1 MINKETLENVK
12 AVQNSYDETPYKSK
26 TFYYTQPGRQQMVLK
41 LLGFLTPK
49 LENARVLEIGCS
61 FGGNII
67 PFALENPKADIVGI
81 DLSGVQIDEG
91 NRIIEYLGLENI
103 RLIHQNVLEFDKK
116 LGKFDYIICHGVFS
130 WVNEEVQRGILNV
143 IKNHLTE
150 NGSAILSYNTYPG
163 WKNLEVARDVMLFRD
178 EMLKNRGEQINESNA
193 VKYGRGAIE
202 FLSQF
207 SILNEKIKN
216 GITGITEKDDYYIL
230 HEYFEENN
238 QPLYLYNFNK
248 MLLEHGL
255 IHVVDS
261 DLMKTFPNISNEIEE
276 KLTAECGNDNVA
288 KEQYYDFL
296 LDRQFRIS
304 IVTHEANK
312 EKINISKDVRITD
325 LKEIDIRGKYEKNK
339 DGFYI
344 IENNEIKD
352 EEVSLILD
360 ILSENYPNT
369 ITIDELEKKV
379 KEKNKLETNNVYA
392 NAVYLMYGKL
402 VEAYSRKLTVKKEEK
417 IKLNPKYKKYL
428 DYFITNPSP
437 VIALAS
443 YEGTV
448 NYDTFN
454 EYSGAFGGR
463 SVGDIKGDGKMHYY
477 GIGLLGKA
485 SLPANFYTEATVKM
499 GKIKTDYETVLPNG
513 VKVDYDVSRSYYG
526 GHVGLGK
533 IFEITDFSNID
544 IYSKVFFT
552 RVGKK
557 QVELNSERI
566 LLGESDSLKAKIGFK
581 FSQDINDDILWF
593 AGLAYDSEFKGKSNG
608 YNLTYG
614 TDIISPSMKGN
625 TGTAEFG
632 LKFKTQK
639 GFETNLKFEGM
650 VGKREGVAA
659 AAEIMYKF

>member
-1 MINKETLENVK
+1 MSKKETIKDVTI
-12 AVQNSYDETPYKSK
+12 VQKSYDEAPYKSK
-26 TFYYTQPGRQQMVLK
+26 TFYYTQPGRQQMILK
-41 LLGFLTPK
+41 LLGFKTPN
-49 LENARVLEIGCS
+49 LEKSRVLEIGCS

-67 PFALENPKADIVGI
+67 PFALENPKAEVIGI
-81 DLSGVQIDEG
+81 DLSSVQIEEG
-91 NRIIEYLGLENI
+91 NRIIKYLGLENI

-130 WVNEEVQRGILNV
+130 WVNKEVQKGILNV
-143 IKNHLTE
+143 IKNHLSE

-207 SILNEKIKN
+207 SILNEKIKD
-216 GITGITEKDDYYIL
+216 GITGIKEKDDYYIL

-238 QPLYLYNFNK
+238 KPMYLYDFNK
-248 MLLEHGL
+248 MLLEHQL

-276 KLTAECGNDNVA
+276 KLSAECGSDNIA

-304 IVTHEANK
+304 IVTHKANK
-312 EKINISKDVRITD
+312 EKINISKDVRIDD

-360 ILSENYPNT
+360 ILSETYPNT

-379 KEKNKLETNNVYA
+379 REKNKLENNNVYA

-402 VEAYSRKLTVKKEEK
+402 VEAYSNKLTVKKEEK
-417 IKLNPKYKKYL
+417 IKLNSKYKNYL
-428 DYFITNPSP
+428 NYFITNPNP

-443 YEGTV
+443 YQGTV
-448 NYDTFN
+448 NYDTINPMMLFIMTLFDETRTDKDIFN
-454 EYSGAFGGR
+454 LLLEKEKNGEISVTLEKGATKEE
-463 SVGDIKGDGKMHYY
+463 VIKNN
-477 GIGLLGKA
+477 IEICR
-485 SLPANFYTEATVKM
+485 NFV
-499 GKIKTDYETVLPNG
+499 
-513 VKVDYDVSRSYYG
+513 
-526 GHVGLGK
+526 
-533 IFEITDFSNID
+533 EINF
-544 IYSKVFFT
+544 
-552 RVGKK
+552 
-557 QVELNSERI
+557 LN
-566 LLGESDSLKAKIGFK
+566 K
-581 FSQDINDDILWF
+581 
-593 AGLAYDSEFKGKSNG
+593 
-608 YNLTYG
+608 
-614 TDIISPSMKGN
+614 
-625 TGTAEFG
+625 
-632 LKFKTQK
+632 
-639 GFETNLKFEGM
+639 
-650 VGKREGVAA
+650 
-659 AAEIMYKF
+659 

>member
-1 MINKETLENVK
+1 MANKETLENVK
-12 AVQNSYDETPYKSK
+12 IVQKSYDDAPYKSK

-41 LLGFLTPK
+41 LLGFKTPDLK
-49 LENARVLEIGCS
+49 NARVLEIGCS

-67 PFALENPKADIVGI
+67 PFALENPKAEVIGI
-81 DLSGVQIDEG
+81 DLSSVQIEEG
-91 NRIIEYLGLENI
+91 NRIIENLGLENI
-103 RLIHQNVLEFDKK
+103 RLIHQNVLDFDEK

-130 WVNEEVQRGILNV
+130 WVNEEVQRGILDV
-143 IKNHLTE
+143 IKNHLSE

-207 SILNEKIKN
+207 SILNEKIKD
-216 GITGITEKDDYYIL
+216 GITGIKEKDDYYIL

-238 QPLYLYNFNK
+238 KPMYLYDFNK
-248 MLLEHGL
+248 MLLEHQL

-276 KLTAECGNDNVA
+276 KLSAECGSDNIA

-312 EKINISKDVRITD
+312 EKINISKDVRIDD

-339 DGFYI
+339 DGFYT

-379 KEKNKLETNNVYA
+379 RERNKLENNTVYA

-402 VEAYSRKLTVKKEEK
+402 VEAYSNKLTVKKEEK
-417 IKLNPKYKKYL
+417 VKINPKYKNYL
-428 DYFITNPSP
+428 NYFITNSNP
-437 VIALAS
+437 VIAFAS
-443 YEGTV
+443 YQGTV
-448 NYDTFN
+448 NYDVINPVMLSIITLF
-454 EYSGAFGGR
+454 
-463 SVGDIKGDGKMHYY
+463 DG
-477 GIGLLGKA
+477 
-485 SLPANFYTEATVKM
+485 T
-499 GKIKTDYETVLPNG
+499 KTDE
-513 VKVDYDVSRSYYG
+513 D
-526 GHVGLGK
+526 
-533 IFEITDFSNID
+533 IFN
-544 IYSKVFFT
+544 
-552 RVGKK
+552 
-557 QVELNSERI
+557 I
-566 LLGESDSLKAKIGFK
+566 LLEKEKEGEVVISCEEGSSKEEVIRNNIEICRNFVE
-581 FSQDINDDILWF
+581 INFLN
-593 AGLAYDSEFKGKSNG
+593 K
-608 YNLTYG
+608 
-614 TDIISPSMKGN
+614 
-625 TGTAEFG
+625 
-632 LKFKTQK
+632 
-639 GFETNLKFEGM
+639 
-650 VGKREGVAA
+650 
-659 AAEIMYKF
+659 

>member
-1 MINKETLENVK
+1 MINKETIENVK
-12 AVQNSYDETPYKSK
+12 AVQNSYDEAPYKSK

-41 LLGFLTPK
+41 LLGFKTPD

-81 DLSGVQIDEG
+81 DLSSVQIDEG

-103 RLIHQNVLEFDKK
+103 RLIHQNVLDFDDK

-150 NGSAILSYNTYPG
+150 NGSAVLSYNTYPG

-207 SILNEKIKN
+207 SILNEKIKA
-216 GITGITEKDDYYIL
+216 GITDITEKDDYYIL

-238 QPLYLYNFNK
+238 KPMYLYDFNK
-248 MLLEHGL
+248 ILLEHNL

-276 KLTAECGNDNVA
+276 KLTAECGDDNIA

-296 LDRQFRIS
+296 LDRQFRVS
-304 IVTHEANK
+304 IVTHETNK
-312 EKINISKDVRITD
+312 EKINISKDIRITD
-325 LKEIDIRGKYEKNK
+325 LKEISLRGKYEKNK
-339 DGFYI
+339 DGFYS
-344 IENNEIKD
+344 IEKNVIKD

-369 ITIDELEKKV
+369 ITIDEIEKEVSKRT
-379 KEKNKLETNNVYA
+379 KSETNSVYA
-392 NAVYLMYGKL
+392 NTVYLMYGKL

-417 IKLNPKYKKYL
+417 INLNPKYRNYL
-428 DYFITNPSP
+428 NYFITNPNQ
-437 VIALAS
+437 VIALSS

-448 NYDTFN
+448 NYDAVNPVMLSIITLF
-454 EYSGAFGGR
+454 
-463 SVGDIKGDGKMHYY
+463 DG
-477 GIGLLGKA
+477 
-485 SLPANFYTEATVKM
+485 T
-499 GKIKTDYETVLPNG
+499 KTDE
-513 VKVDYDVSRSYYG
+513 
-526 GHVGLGK
+526 
-533 IFEITDFSNID
+533 D
-544 IYSKVFFT
+544 IYNFLLEKEKAGEISIT
-552 RVGKK
+552 
-557 QVELNSERI
+557 VE
-566 LLGESDSLKAKIGFK
+566 GESSKEEVIKNNIEICRNFVE
-581 FSQDINDDILWF
+581 INFLN
-593 AGLAYDSEFKGKSNG
+593 K
-608 YNLTYG
+608 
-614 TDIISPSMKGN
+614 
-625 TGTAEFG
+625 
-632 LKFKTQK
+632 
-639 GFETNLKFEGM
+639 
-650 VGKREGVAA
+650 
-659 AAEIMYKF
+659 

>member
-1 MINKETLENVK
+1 MANKETLENVK
-12 AVQNSYDETPYKSK
+12 IVQKSYDDAPYKSK

-41 LLGFLTPK
+41 LLGFKTPD
-49 LENARVLEIGCS
+49 LEKARVLEIGCS
-61 FGGNII
+61 FGGNVI
-67 PFALENPKADIVGI
+67 PFALENPKAEVVGI
-81 DLSGVQIDEG
+81 DLSSVQIEEG

-103 RLIHQNVLEFDKK
+103 RLVHQNVLEFDEK

-143 IKNHLTE
+143 IKNHLSE

-207 SILNEKIKN
+207 SILNEKIKE

-238 QPLYLYNFNK
+238 KPLYLYDFNK
-248 MLLEHGL
+248 MLLEYKL

-325 LKEIDIRGKYEKNK
+325 LKEINLRGKYEKNE
-339 DGFYI
+339 DGFYT

-360 ILSENYPNT
+360 ILSETYPNT

-379 KEKNKLETNNVYA
+379 REKNKLENNNVYA

-402 VEAYSRKLTVKKEEK
+402 VEAYSNKLTVKKEEK
-417 IKLNPKYKKYL
+417 IKLNSKYKNYL
-428 DYFITNPSP
+428 NYFITNPNP

-443 YEGTV
+443 YQGTV
-448 NYDTFN
+448 NYDTINPMMLFIMTLFDETRTDKDIFN
-454 EYSGAFGGR
+454 
-463 SVGDIKGDGKMHYY
+463 
-477 GIGLLGKA
+477 LLLEKEKA
-485 SLPANFYTEATVKM
+485 GEIVINF
-499 GKIKTDYETVLPNG
+499 DETSSKEEVIRNN
-513 VKVDYDVSRSYYG
+513 
-526 GHVGLGK
+526 
-533 IFEITDFSNID
+533 IEICRNFIEIN
-544 IYSKVFFT
+544 F
-552 RVGKK
+552 
-557 QVELNSERI
+557 LN
-566 LLGESDSLKAKIGFK
+566 K
-581 FSQDINDDILWF
+581 
-593 AGLAYDSEFKGKSNG
+593 
-608 YNLTYG
+608 
-614 TDIISPSMKGN
+614 
-625 TGTAEFG
+625 
-632 LKFKTQK
+632 
-639 GFETNLKFEGM
+639 
-650 VGKREGVAA
+650 
-659 AAEIMYKF
+659 

>member
-41 LLGFLTPK
+41 LLGFLTPN

-103 RLIHQNVLEFDKK
+103 RLIHQNVL
-116 LGKFDYIICHGVFS
+116 
-130 WVNEEVQRGILNV
+130 
-143 IKNHLTE
+143 
-150 NGSAILSYNTYPG
+150 AILSYNTYPG

-276 KLTAECGNDNVA
+276 KLTAECGNDNIA

-339 DGFYI
+339 DGFYT

-379 KEKNKLETNNVYA
+379 REKNKLETNNVYA

-428 DYFITNPSP
+428 DYFITNSSP

-448 NYDTFN
+448 NYDNFNPIMLSIMTLFDGTRTDEDIFNLLLEKEKAGEVVITF
-454 EYSGAFGGR
+454 EDS
-463 SVGDIKGDGKMHYY
+463 SSKEEVIKNN
-477 GIGLLGKA
+477 IEICR
-485 SLPANFYTEATVKM
+485 NF
-499 GKIKTDYETVLPNG
+499 I
-513 VKVDYDVSRSYYG
+513 
-526 GHVGLGK
+526 
-533 IFEITDFSNID
+533 EINF
-544 IYSKVFFT
+544 
-552 RVGKK
+552 
-557 QVELNSERI
+557 LN
-566 LLGESDSLKAKIGFK
+566 K
-581 FSQDINDDILWF
+581 
-593 AGLAYDSEFKGKSNG
+593 
-608 YNLTYG
+608 
-614 TDIISPSMKGN
+614 
-625 TGTAEFG
+625 
-632 LKFKTQK
+632 
-639 GFETNLKFEGM
+639 
-650 VGKREGVAA
+650 
-659 AAEIMYKF
+659 

>member
-1 MINKETLENVK
+1 MANKETLENVK
-12 AVQNSYDETPYKSK
+12 IVQKSYDEAPYKSK

-41 LLGFLTPK
+41 LLGFATPN

-67 PFALENPKADIVGI
+67 PFALENPKAEVIGI
-81 DLSGVQIDEG
+81 DLSSVQIEEG
-91 NRIIEYLGLENI
+91 NRIIENLGLENI
-103 RLIHQNVLEFDKK
+103 RLVHQNVLEFDEK

-130 WVNEEVQRGILNV
+130 WVNEEVQRGILDV
-143 IKNHLTE
+143 LKNHLSE

-207 SILNEKIKN
+207 SILNEKIKD
-216 GITGITEKDDYYIL
+216 GITGIKEKDDYYIL

-238 QPLYLYNFNK
+238 KPMYLYDFNK

-276 KLTAECGNDNVA
+276 KLSAECGSDNIA

-312 EKINISKDVRITD
+312 EKINISKDVRIDD

-369 ITIDELEKKV
+369 ITIDEIEKEVSKRT
-379 KEKNKLETNNVYA
+379 KSETNSVYA
-392 NAVYLMYGKL
+392 NTVYLMYGKL
-402 VEAYSRKLTVKKEEK
+402 VEAYSNKLTVKKEEK
-417 IKLNPKYKKYL
+417 IKLNSKYKNYL
-428 DYFITNPSP
+428 NYFITNPNP

-443 YEGTV
+443 YQGTV
-448 NYDTFN
+448 NYDTINPMMLFIITLFDGTRTDKDIFN
-454 EYSGAFGGR
+454 LLLEKEK
-463 SVGDIKGDGKMHYY
+463 VGEIVITFDETSSKEEVIKNN
-477 GIGLLGKA
+477 IEICR
-485 SLPANFYTEATVKM
+485 NF
-499 GKIKTDYETVLPNG
+499 I
-513 VKVDYDVSRSYYG
+513 
-526 GHVGLGK
+526 
-533 IFEITDFSNID
+533 EINF
-544 IYSKVFFT
+544 
-552 RVGKK
+552 
-557 QVELNSERI
+557 LN
-566 LLGESDSLKAKIGFK
+566 K
-581 FSQDINDDILWF
+581 
-593 AGLAYDSEFKGKSNG
+593 
-608 YNLTYG
+608 
-614 TDIISPSMKGN
+614 
-625 TGTAEFG
+625 
-632 LKFKTQK
+632 
-639 GFETNLKFEGM
+639 
-650 VGKREGVAA
+650 
-659 AAEIMYKF
+659 

>member
-41 LLGFLTPK
+41 LLGFLTPN

-103 RLIHQNVLEFDKK
+103 RLIHQNVLDFDDK

-417 IKLNPKYKKYL
+417 IKLNPNYKKYL

-448 NYDTFN
+448 NYDNFNPIMLSIMTLFDGTRTDEDIFNLLLEKEKAGEVVITFEN
-454 EYSGAFGGR
+454 SSSKEE
-463 SVGDIKGDGKMHYY
+463 VIKNN
-477 GIGLLGKA
+477 IEICR
-485 SLPANFYTEATVKM
+485 NF
-499 GKIKTDYETVLPNG
+499 I
-513 VKVDYDVSRSYYG
+513 
-526 GHVGLGK
+526 
-533 IFEITDFSNID
+533 EINF
-544 IYSKVFFT
+544 
-552 RVGKK
+552 
-557 QVELNSERI
+557 LN
-566 LLGESDSLKAKIGFK
+566 K
-581 FSQDINDDILWF
+581 
-593 AGLAYDSEFKGKSNG
+593 
-608 YNLTYG
+608 
-614 TDIISPSMKGN
+614 
-625 TGTAEFG
+625 
-632 LKFKTQK
+632 
-639 GFETNLKFEGM
+639 
-650 VGKREGVAA
+650 
-659 AAEIMYKF
+659 